1 MFYATHKKKPPLLV
15 IYIDKQIYSALLIRE
30 KLGAMRAG
38 GRHSKQ
44 AKNAKHTGAGLNK
57 LNICCFNLRELEWG
71 KEFQDRVE

>member
-1 MFYATHKKKPPLLV
+1 MFYATHKKKKPPLLV

-44 AKNAKHTGAGLNK
+44 AKNAKHRGRLK
-57 LNICCFNLRELEWG
+57 
-71 KEFQDRVE
+71 